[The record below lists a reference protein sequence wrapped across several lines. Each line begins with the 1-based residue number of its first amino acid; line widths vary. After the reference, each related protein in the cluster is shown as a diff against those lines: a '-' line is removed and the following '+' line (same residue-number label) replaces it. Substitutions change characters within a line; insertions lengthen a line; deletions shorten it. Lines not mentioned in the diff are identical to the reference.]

1 MILKIRFNTV
11 DTWKQVSKNKK
22 KRFVDVEVDKIRWRS
37 TQKPYTA
44 NYLSAHDQTFQAL
57 TCQGWAMTRTMNY
70 WGTRTGW
77 NPIKCDQKSICF
89 RRHSKGSSAC
99 LSSTKAINK
108 KQSLF
113 IFSRR
118 LFPKWIEDSR
128 TIGIERRKISA
139 SCFFYKASF
148 TSGSDTFK
156 SCELVKQNHVDK
168 I

>member
-1 MILKIRFNTV
+1 LKTS
-11 DTWKQVSKNKK
+11 QQEQK

-77 NPIKCDQKSICF
+77 NPIKCYQKSICF
-89 RRHSKGSSAC
+89 RRHPKGSSAC
-99 LSSTKAINK
+99 VSSTKAINK

-113 IFSRR
+113 IFFKTFISQMNRR
-118 LFPKWIEDSR
+118 QSYNRDWKKKNLRKLLFLQS
-128 TIGIERRKISA
+128 
-139 SCFFYKASF
+139 
-148 TSGSDTFK
+148 
-156 SCELVKQNHVDK
+156 
-168 I
+168 